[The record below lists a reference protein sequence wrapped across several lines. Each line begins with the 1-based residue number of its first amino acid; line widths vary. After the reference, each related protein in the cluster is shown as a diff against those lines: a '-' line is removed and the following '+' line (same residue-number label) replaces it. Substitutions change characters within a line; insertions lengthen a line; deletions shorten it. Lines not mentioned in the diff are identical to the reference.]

1 MPLTKLTEPRRL
13 AIAAQTA
20 LSLKSGGKMKKRH
33 ILGSLITA
41 SALVAAS
48 LVSASSAH
56 AATGKLGDVLK
67 RGKLIVGTGTGNAPW
82 HFKDASGNL
91 VGFDIDIAKMLAKGL
106 FDDPNKV
113 EFVTQTSDSRIPN
126 IVADKVDIT
135 CQFMTV
141 TALRAQSVAFTS
153 PYYREGV
160 GLLLKKGGKYKS
172 FAELKKAGSK
182 AKISVLQNVTAADM
196 VHAALPKATV
206 QQYAD
211 VPLIYSAVDSGRADA
226 AATDQSSVSW
236 YIAQNPTKYL
246 DSGYGWWPQTYSC
259 AVQQGD
265 QVWLNFVNQ
274 VLNEAMSGVDFD
286 TYAASFKKWFGQTLP
301 APKIG
306 FPR

>member
-1 MPLTKLTEPRRL
+1 MQRIQRCSQ
-13 AIAAQTA
+13 I
-20 LSLKSGGKMKKRH
+20 GGNMNKRH
-33 ILGSLITA
+33 ILGSVIAA
-41 SALVAAS
+41 SALIASS
-48 LVSASSAH
+48 LVSASSAT

-82 HFKDASGNL
+82 HFKDASGAL

-106 FDDPNKV
+106 FEDETKV

-141 TALRAQSVAFTS
+141 TPLRAQSVAFTS

-160 GLLLKKGGKYKS
+160 GLLLAKGGKYKT
-172 FAELKKAGSK
+172 FAELLKAGSK
-182 AKISVLQNVTAADM
+182 AKISVLQNVNAADM

-211 VPLIYSAVDSGRADA
+211 VPLIYSAIDSKRADA

-236 YIAQNPTKYL
+236 YIAQNPTKYM

-274 VLNEAMSGVDFD
+274 VLNEAMSGVEFA
-286 TYAASFKKWFGQTLP
+286 TYQKSFKKWFGVKLP
-301 APKIG
+301 EPKIG
-306 FPR
+306 YPR

>member
-1 MPLTKLTEPRRL
+1 M
-13 AIAAQTA
+13 
-20 LSLKSGGKMKKRH
+20 GGEMKTRH
-33 ILGSLITA
+33 IIGSVIAA

-48 LVSASSAH
+48 LVSASSAS
-56 AATGKLGDVLK
+56 AATGKLGDILK
-67 RGKLIVGTGTGNAPW
+67 RGKLVVGTGTGNAPW

-106 FDDPNKV
+106 FDDASKV

-141 TALRAQSVAFTS
+141 TALRAQSVAFTN

-160 GLLLKKGGKYKS
+160 GLLLKKGGKYKT
-172 FAELKKAGSK
+172 FAELLKAGSK
-182 AKISVLQNVTAADM
+182 AKISVLQNVTAGDM

-286 TYAASFKKWFGQTLP
+286 TYAASFKKWFGITLP

>member
-1 MPLTKLTEPRRL
+1 MKQRQ
-13 AIAAQTA
+13 IIWSVVAAA
-20 LSLKSGGKMKKRH
+20 
-33 ILGSLITA
+33 
-41 SALVAAS
+41 ALVASS
-48 LVSASSAH
+48 LVSASSAN
-56 AATGKLGDVLK
+56 AATGKLGDILK

-82 HFKDASGNL
+82 HFKDASGQL
-91 VGFDIDIAKMLAKGL
+91 VGFDIDISRMLAKGL
-106 FDDPNKV
+106 FDDASKV

-141 TALRAQSVAFTS
+141 TPLRAQSVAFS
-153 PYYREGV
+153 SAYYREGV

-182 AKISVLQNVTAADM
+182 ARISVLQNVNAEIM
-196 VHAALPKATV
+196 VNAALPKAKV

-211 VPLIYSAVDSGRADA
+211 VPLIYSAIDSGRADA

-236 YIAQNPTKYL
+236 YIAQNPTKYA
-246 DSGYGWWPQTYSC
+246 DSGFGWWPQTYSC

-274 VLNEAMSGVDFD
+274 VLNEAMSGVEFD
-286 TYAASFKKWFGQTLP
+286 TYAASFKKWFGETLP
-301 APKIG
+301 PPKIG
-306 FPR
+306 YPR

>member
-1 MPLTKLTEPRRL
+1 
-13 AIAAQTA
+13 
-20 LSLKSGGKMKKRH
+20 MKKRH
-33 ILGSLITA
+33 IVGSVVASLALIAGSLF
-41 SALVAAS
+41 
-48 LVSASSAH
+48 SASSAQ
-56 AATGKLGDVLK
+56 AASGKLGEVLK

-160 GLLLKKGGKYKS
+160 GLLLKKGGKYKN
-172 FAELKKAGSK
+172 FQELLKAGSK

-236 YIAQNPTKYL
+236 YIAQNPGKYL